1 LLKKSERH
9 AHKYEKKII
18 AINWADKKLK
28 VFLECQRFTIQ
39 TNNKAVR
46 FLHNIREKKS
56 KLRRWSIVIA
66 SWDAELIRRFG
77 NGNVEADV
85 YSRNPALPTENE
97 INLNMDGEEVQHCPV
112 FSIFRQL
119 PWKEELRENQPTNK
133 ELRELIQKL
142 QSTAND
148 WYKMNE
154 GILMKKVMFD
164 RKFYEDVVE
173 EEERIEI
180 EELSVICAALGLSLD
195 RSGTGRIGKTKTPNQ
210 GVLLAVRTQKSGHKA
225 NNSGIDHSRETID
238 QGQTTGMKGKPS
250 KRKRQRKVSE
260 RLVRAKDCFYV
271 AVTPKSLVHEIIH
284 ENHDTPRVGHQGA
297 KKTMD
302 LIKRSCFWKGVN
314 KHTGLRQDLL
324 DLSTNKSP
332 QNPTVWTVR
341 ACNSSNKGV

>member
-1 LLKKSERH
+1 VCANNTSLAVVGSSTLRLKMGEHVVQHDFYVIKDLNKVPCFIGADFIQETDMVIHLSKNTFWKEQPFVWNELCHQAFQNLNKAIIEKVVLVGIDNSKPIKLTGDSIGRRAALLQITNEGDRPISFASKLLKKSERH
-9 AHKYEKKII
+9 ANKYEKKII

-46 FLHNIREKKS
+46 YLHNRRENKS

-85 YSRNPALPTENE
+85 CSRNPALPTENE

-119 PWKEELRENQPTNK
+119 PWKEELRESQPTNK

-154 GILMKKVMFD
+154 GILMKKEIFD
-164 RKFYEDVVE
+164 RK
-173 EEERIEI
+173 
-180 EELSVICAALGLSLD
+180 S
-195 RSGTGRIGKTKTPNQ
+195 
-210 GVLLAVRTQKSGHKA
+210 
-225 NNSGIDHSRETID
+225 
-238 QGQTTGMKGKPS
+238 
-250 KRKRQRKVSE
+250 
-260 RLVRAKDCFYV
+260 
-271 AVTPKSLVHEIIH
+271 
-284 ENHDTPRVGHQGA
+284 
-297 KKTMD
+297 
-302 LIKRSCFWKGVN
+302 
-314 KHTGLRQDLL
+314 
-324 DLSTNKSP
+324 
-332 QNPTVWTVR
+332 
-341 ACNSSNKGV
+341 